1 MAGPY
6 EARKITAA
14 IERVKRPVNFLWNIL
29 IGKEIE
35 EVVQEIEIHSKDNG
49 RVRAAFVGPMSNGI
63 LIEREGFAVER
74 YKPPF
79 ISLKIP
85 ATAESAYQQQFG
97 EGIYVTGK
105 KDLNKIL
112 KKQVAEDLKTLK
124 TIAHRTKIWALSQLV
139 MTGVFPM
146 GDGKEGIRYGNFA
159 LKVLTGTDKFDNVD
173 SDIIGWLSNQKLEIQ
188 KNTGNVVD
196 TVIVTPDVAR
206 SIINNK
212 VLMEK
217 VRILNDTLIDLKP
230 KEKEPGVSYIG
241 YIPEIDTK
249 IYSYMDW
256 VKEYGKPN
264 EEPILPDG
272 TLLYFKAKSFRVNYG
287 SFPFRE
293 KITDKAKIFI
303 GKEAVKTV
311 PSSEGNTDLLELK
324 SSPLIIPEDAQ
335 GWIAAKVI

>member
-6 EARKITAA
+6 SARKITAT
-14 IERVKRPVNFLWNIL
+14 IERIKRPVNFLWNIM

-79 ISLKIP
+79 ITLKIP
-85 ATAESAYQQQFG
+85 ASAESAYQQQFG

-105 KDLNKIL
+105 KDLNKII
-112 KKQVAEDLKTLK
+112 KKQVADDLKTLK
-124 TIAHRTKIWALSQLV
+124 SITHRTKIWALSKLLIS
-139 MTGVFPM
+139 GIYPM
-146 GDGKEGIRYGNFA
+146 GDGKEGIKYGDFA
-159 LKVLTGTDKFDNVD
+159 LKVLTGSDKFDAED
-173 SDIIGWLSNQKLEIQ
+173 SDISGWLSQQKLEVQ

-206 SIINNK
+206 CIINNK

-217 VRILNDTLIDLKP
+217 IKVLNSTLIDLNP

-256 VKEYGKPN
+256 AKEHGKTT
-264 EEPILPDG
+264 EEPILPAG

-293 KITDKAKIFI
+293 KLTDKSKIFV

-335 GWIAAKVI
+335 GWVAAKVI

>member
-1 MAGPY
+1 MPKTY

-14 IERVKRPVNFLWNIL
+14 IERVKRPVNFLWNIM

-35 EVVQEIEIHSKDNG
+35 EIVQEIEIHSKDNG
-49 RVRAAFVGPMSNGI
+49 RIRAAFVGPMENGT

-74 YKPPF
+74 FKPPF

-85 ATAESAYQQQFG
+85 ASAESAYKQQFG

-112 KKQVAEDLKTLK
+112 KKMVAEDLKKLK
-124 TIAHRTKIWALSQLV
+124 EITHRTKIWALSQLL
-139 MTGVFPM
+139 MTGIYPM
-146 GDGKEGIRYGNFA
+146 GDGREGIRYGEFA
-159 LKVLTGTDKFDNVD
+159 LEVLTGEDKFDTENV
-173 SDIIGWLSNQKLEIQ
+173 DIIGWLSSQKLKIQ
-188 KNTGNVVD
+188 KKTGNVVD

-206 SIINNK
+206 YVINNK

-217 VRILNDTLIDLKP
+217 IKILNNSLVDLKP

-256 VKEYGKPN
+256 AKELGKTT
-264 EEPILPDG
+264 EEQILPDG
-272 TLLYFKAKSFRVNYG
+272 TLLYFKAKSFRVSYG

-293 KITDKAKIFI
+293 KITDKSKIFI

-311 PSSEGNTDLLELK
+311 PSPEGNTDLLELK

>member
-1 MAGPY
+1 MPGPY

-14 IERVKRPVNFLWNIL
+14 ITRVKRPVNFLWNIM

-35 EVVQEIEIHSKDNG
+35 EIVQEIEIHSKDNG
-49 RVRAAFVGPMSNGI
+49 RIRAAFVGPMDNGI
-63 LIEREGFAVER
+63 LIEKEGFAVAR

-97 EGIYVTGK
+97 EGVYITGK

-112 KKQVAEDLKTLK
+112 RKQVAEDLKTLK
-124 TIAHRTKIWALSQLV
+124 TIAHRTKIWALSKLLIS
-139 MTGVFPM
+139 GIYPM
-146 GDGKEGIRYGNFA
+146 GSGKEGIKYGDFT
-159 LKVLTGTDKFDNVD
+159 LKVLTGTDKFDAEG
-173 SDIIGWLSNQKLEIQ
+173 SDIIGWLSNQKLDVQ

-206 SIINNK
+206 YIINNK
-212 VLMEK
+212 ILMEK
-217 VRILNDTLIDLKP
+217 IKVLNSTLIDLNP

-256 VKEYGKPN
+256 AKEHGKKI
-264 EEPILPDG
+264 EEPVLPDG
-272 TLLYFKAKSFRVNYG
+272 TLLYFKAKSFRVSYG

-293 KITDKAKIFI
+293 KLTDKSKIFV
-303 GKEAVKTV
+303 GKEAIKTI
-311 PSSEGNTDLLELK
+311 PTSEGNSDLLEIR

-335 GWIAAKVI
+335 GWVAAKVI